1 MAIPNINFDIKE
13 INRLIEEAKKK
24 AAAKK
29 KPSTVEKKTVAVAPK
44 VAPKRGT
51 QVIPAKT
58 QPVKRTVGRKEPAAP
73 LPKTPGK
80 KPPAGGRV
88 IAARAEKE
96 AAAKKAREAAA
107 KKAAEA
113 KAAKEAAAKKAAEEK
128 KAAANRRAIAVRE
141 EKKAAAER
149 ARAAK
154 EAAAK
159 KAAEEAAQRRED
171 ARRAAAMRDAK
182 NARTP
187 ARQPLPQKEPAKG
200 PVIDTVKPPDDIV
213 SRGTAGGP
221 SASKEPTL
229 NTTPFNRLTPE
240 EEAIARSRGTVP
252 PDIPLYI
259 PPSENKEPTL
269 NNTPFNPMTPEE
281 EEIAR
286 SRGTVPPD
294 LPPSGNVI
302 NVPGVGQIQLPNI
315 DLSNIPS
322 GPMKMPEAPKA
333 PEPSRAQR
341 RPRPPGSPKSPAGR
355 VIDEEPSLPPPD
367 EKVFI
372 PAPTVPT
379 PPPKAPPP
387 PIQRVDP
394 APEPASEFS
403 YDNFEPKQIS
413 YVKALMGSLGLDP
426 TQDEQVLKDL
436 LENQFGSG
444 AQVSADTLSKTFGRS
459 DGKSLLSAI
468 GEVGKYQDY
477 TLPPAAD
484 PGPEPTAP
492 TPPKDELVE
501 VRDNRFIDENG
512 NGVDDRDEPA
522 PPTAPTSPID
532 NRQPLL
538 DPVELQETE
547 LTEPAPT
554 PPKTPVADPDPGPS
568 GGGVFD
574 RIKLPEMTGS
584 WQTGASG
591 VYYEL
596 DEPMRDGTTTIWERY
611 DPETDT
617 YHGRIVGGFTGTM
630 NEPTSKPASEMD
642 EGFKKAWENYTK
654 QQSQTPSAPGPAP
667 KEPTP
672 PTSPL
677 RGNEDPSLANTVAPP
692 EFGQPP
698 NFKFTAEPV
707 PRINPNWNGLEEWKK
722 QQSGGASE
730 SAPPTGDSKDEP
742 KKEPTAPK
750 PPTFI
755 NMDPLKGLRETFVP
769 RNLLGQTYDPKVR
782 EDYEKDVDKARP
794 NFYQRIP
801 GQTYANPV
809 YQTPTIAVPQT
820 QFGGYGQP
828 MPMAPLAP
836 YAGLGGSRGM
846 YAGEEEEEPRPGGP
860 STDPYDGVY

>member
-1 MAIPNINFDIKE
+1 MQ
-13 INRLIEEAKKK
+13 R
-24 AAAKK
+24 
-29 KPSTVEKKTVAVAPK
+29 
-44 VAPKRGT
+44 
-51 QVIPAKT
+51 
-58 QPVKRTVGRKEPAAP
+58 
-73 LPKTPGK
+73 
-80 KPPAGGRV
+80 
-88 IAARAEKE
+88 E
-96 AAAKKAREAAA
+96 AAAEKAAKEAAA

-113 KAAKEAAAKKAAEEK
+113 KAAKEAADKKAAEEK

-154 EAAAK
+154 EAAEK
-159 KAAEEAAQRRED
+159 KAAEEAAKRRED

-187 ARQPLPQKEPAKG
+187 VRQPLPQKEPAKG
-200 PVIDTVKPPDDIV
+200 PVIDTAKPPDDIV

-221 SASKEPTL
+221 SASKGPTL
-229 NTTPFNRLTPE
+229 NT
-240 EEAIARSRGTVP
+240 
-252 PDIPLYI
+252 
-259 PPSENKEPTL
+259 
-269 NNTPFNPMTPEE
+269 TPFNPMTPEE

-294 LPPSGNVI
+294 LPPSGRVI

-341 RPRPPGSPKSPAGR
+341 RPPPPGSPKSPAQDRGDLVEVR
-355 VIDEEPSLPPPD
+355 DNRFIDENGNGVDDRNEPAPPKD
-367 EKVFI
+367 TLEFI
-372 PAPTVPT
+372 PVPTVPKA
-379 PPPKAPPP
+379 PPKAPPPPIISPDPVKPPP

-394 APEPASEFS
+394 APGNFPTEDDQLGGASKDFS
-403 YDNFEPKQIS
+403 YDNFEPKQIA

-436 LENQFGSG
+436 LENKFGSG
-444 AQVSADTLSKTFGRS
+444 AQVSRDTLLKTFSRS

-468 GEVGKYQDY
+468 DEVGYYDDY
-477 TLPPAAD
+477 KLPPASD

-492 TPPKDELVE
+492 TPPKDELVQ

-512 NGVDDRDEPA
+512 NGVDDRDEPT
-522 PPTAPTSPID
+522 PPT
-532 NRQPLL
+532 
-538 DPVELQETE
+538 
-547 LTEPAPT
+547 APT

-568 GGGVFD
+568 IPILSGPNYDPDPELNKLYSQLSMTIGQGGGIRPLTEEEAKAGSA
-574 RIKLPEMTGS
+574 RIKELEKKIIDAGGQPYKYFTRLPHGYFGNKDPGPGYDPMTG
-584 WQTGASG
+584 T
-591 VYYEL
+591 YKK
-596 DEPMRDGTTTIWERY
+596 DERPTDQGPM
-611 DPETDT
+611 
-617 YHGRIVGGFTGTM
+617 
-630 NEPTSKPASEMD
+630 PT
-642 EGFKKAWENYTK
+642 
-654 QQSQTPSAPGPAP
+654 PGPAP

-677 RGNEDPSLANTVAPP
+677 QGNEDPSLANTVAPP

-698 NFKFTAEPV
+698 DYKFTAEPI

-722 QQSGGASE
+722 QQGSGASE

-742 KKEPTAPK
+742 GKEPTAPK

-794 NFYQRIP
+794 NFYQRMP

-860 STDPYDGVY
+860 SRDPSDGVY